1 MSDFRISGSF
11 STRCRKVFQNDASG
25 IPRRSV
31 AIGVDPTCE
40 YTRGMQKTA
49 TLEQHMDVQS
59 AIHARDCAH
68 ASTQAHPRAHRERC
82 RNRLPPRLRAVGR
95 RFDGGPCRPGVRDED
110 DRGGVASVAP
120 RAAAARPLRSSLPLA
135 AAVARGSEITALS
148 TPQMR
153 PVRPLLRVGVRP
165 RTCPAGR
172 DGIRRAGRACG
183 AMEKGLGR
191 PRVAWMRARRAHR
204 FIRCGGLLVAL
215 GDLLMASGMAPAMK
229 PKALLSPAV
238 SARANKKRSPHH
250 PPTQLSR

>member
-1 MSDFRISGSF
+1 MVAETRFIVCPVHERFSGSF

-68 ASTQAHPRAHRERC
+68 ASTQAHRERC

-165 RTCPAGR
+165 RTCAAKG
-172 DGIRRAGRACG
+172 DGVWAAARACG
-183 AMEKGLGR
+183 ATERDPGARTCARCVPLWETSTE
-191 PRVAWMRARRAHR
+191 RVA
-204 FIRCGGLLVAL
+204 GGLVAL
-215 GDLLMASGMAPAMK
+215 GDRPMASGMASAMV
-229 PKALLSPAV
+229 PKGVPLAAV
-238 SARANKKRSPHH
+238 VPRTKK
-250 PPTQLSR
+250 

>member
-1 MSDFRISGSF
+1 MTRPASRAAPSPLA
-11 STRCRKVFQNDASG
+11 STLHVS
-25 IPRRSV
+25 ILV
-31 AIGVDPTCE
+31 ACK
-40 YTRGMQKTA
+40 KTA

-68 ASTQAHPRAHRERC
+68 ASTQAHRESF

-165 RTCPAGR
+165 RTCAARG
-172 DGIRRAGRACG
+172 DGVWAAARACG
-183 AMEKGLGR
+183 ATERDPGARTCARCVPLCGR
-191 PRVAWMRARRAHR
+191 PRPSALLAASWLLETGRWPPGWPQRWCRRACPWPR
-204 FIRCGGLLVAL
+204 WCRAQKSRGGLTIHRE
-215 GDLLMASGMAPAMK
+215 
-229 PKALLSPAV
+229 
-238 SARANKKRSPHH
+238 SACHDH
-250 PPTQLSR
+250 PLRMD

>member
-1 MSDFRISGSF
+1 
-11 STRCRKVFQNDASG
+11 
-25 IPRRSV
+25 
-31 AIGVDPTCE
+31 
-40 YTRGMQKTA
+40 MQKSVCSK
-49 TLEQHMDVQS
+49 LHMDVQS
-59 AIHARDCAH
+59 AICARDCMH
-68 ASTQAHPRAHRERC
+68 ASMRGAPTARGK
-82 RNRLPPRLRAVGR
+82 RLPSRLRALGR
-95 RFDGGPCRPGVRDED
+95 GCDGGPCRPDVRDED
-110 DRGGVASVAP
+110 GRGGVASAAA

-148 TPQMR
+148 EPWMAADS
-153 PVRPLLRVGVRP
+153 PLLRVGVRP

-172 DGIRRAGRACG
+172 DGVRRAGRACG

-215 GDLLMASGMAPAMK
+215 GDLLMASGMAPAME